1 MDLHLNGRT
10 YVVTG
15 GSSGVGLAT
24 VGLLLSEGARVIT
37 CARDLSRLRSAVEAL
52 PGAER
57 VHAQSCDVRDPAAV
71 ASLIASG
78 TERFGGIDG
87 LVNNAGRSR
96 MATRAEATLDD
107 WHDELDLKFASVLN
121 TVDAALP
128 WLRRSDTAAIV
139 NINAVLARQPEI
151 RLVTTSAARAGLLNL
166 TKSLSLELAPENIR
180 VNTVSLGLV
189 DTGQWRRRYE
199 ESGTA
204 QSFAEW
210 EAQIAADR
218 GVGLGRFGRADEV
231 AAMVVTLLSPRSSYV
246 TGADLDVCGGVA
258 RYV

>member
-1 MDLHLNGRT
+1 MDLQLDGRT
-10 YVVTG
+10 YLVTG

-24 VGLLLSEGARVIT
+24 VALLLAEGANVVT
-37 CARDLSRLRSAVEAL
+37 CARDADRLRAALGAL
-52 PGAER
+52 PGGAG
-57 VHAQSCDVRDPAAV
+57 VHAAACDVRDTAAV
-71 ASLIASG
+71 AALVAAG
-78 TERFGGIDG
+78 AQRFGGLDG
-87 LVNNAGRSR
+87 MVNNAGASR
-96 MATRAEATLDD
+96 MMPRAQATLAD
-107 WHDELDLKFASVLN
+107 WRDELDLKFAGVLN

-128 WLRRSDTAAIV
+128 LLRGSAVAAIV
-139 NINAVLARQPEI
+139 NINAVLARQPEP

-166 TKSLSLELAPENIR
+166 TKSLSLELAPEGIR

-189 DTGQWRRRYE
+189 DTGQWRRRYQ

-204 QSFAEW
+204 ASFAEW

-218 GVGLGRFGRADEV
+218 GIGLGRFGHAQEV

>member
-1 MDLHLNGRT
+1 MDLHLKGRT

-24 VGLLLSEGARVIT
+24 VALLLEEGAQVIT
-37 CARDLSRLRSAVEAL
+37 CARDLPRLQAAVEAL
-52 PGAER
+52 PGAGR

-71 ASLIASG
+71 AALISSG
-78 TERFGGIDG
+78 AERFGSLDG

-96 MATRAEATLDD
+96 MVPRAEATLDD
-107 WHDELDLKFASVLN
+107 WRDELDLKFASVLN
-121 TVDAALP
+121 TVGAALP
-128 WLRRSDTAAIV
+128 WLRSSAAAAIV

-166 TKSLSLELAPENIR
+166 TKSLSLELAPEGVR

-204 QSFAEW
+204 RSFAEW

-218 GVGLGRFGRADEV
+218 GVGLGRFGRAEEV